1 MTCCLNWLTGKTRQP
16 NTSFKTVCSVGS
28 TFIAFVFVD
37 VFEMGTKRLMEVV
50 VVCVGVDVQCLPF
63 TNPPHK
69 PITKDYLRIFISTL
83 EGRITLKWIL
93 NIMWKGV
100 M

>member
-1 MTCCLNWLTGKTRQP
+1 M
-16 NTSFKTVCSVGS
+16 S
-28 TFIAFVFVD
+28 
-37 VFEMGTKRLMEVV
+37 TKRLMEVV
-50 VVCVGVDVQCLPF
+50 VVVVVCGRCVVMDVQCLPF

-69 PITKDYLRIFISTL
+69 PITKDYLRIFITTL
-83 EGRITLKWIL
+83 EGRITLKWVL